1 MGLPGGGGRQG
12 AGGRASQPPFP
23 PPADRPAGRSR
34 AAATLQ
40 ERPLPFGRMAPL
52 GRGGG
57 LLEVFK
63 LGCYLAIPIG
73 MTAVFT
79 FNPDNLDAIIK
90 SRSYVVYPPE
100 GPRPPSNEELWK
112 QMKEGKR

>member
-1 MGLPGGGGRQG
+1 M
-12 AGGRASQPPFP
+12 
-23 PPADRPAGRSR
+23 
-34 AAATLQ
+34 AAATAYRRSGR
-40 ERPLPFGRMAPL
+40 RPLVLGPACSSRRMAPL
-52 GRGGG
+52 GRGGR

-73 MTAVFT
+73 MTAFFT

>member
-1 MGLPGGGGRQG
+1 
-12 AGGRASQPPFP
+12 
-23 PPADRPAGRSR
+23 
-34 AAATLQ
+34 
-40 ERPLPFGRMAPL
+40 
-52 GRGGG
+52 
-57 LLEVFK
+57 
-63 LGCYLAIPIG
+63 
-73 MTAVFT
+73 MTAFFT